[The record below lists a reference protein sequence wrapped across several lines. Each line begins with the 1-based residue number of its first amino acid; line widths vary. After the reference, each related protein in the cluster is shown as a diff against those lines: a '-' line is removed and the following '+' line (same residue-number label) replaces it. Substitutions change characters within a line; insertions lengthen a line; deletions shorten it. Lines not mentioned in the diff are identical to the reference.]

1 MPPPLLMW
9 AGQLQMPE
17 RRGVGA
23 QLVGDQQ
30 FRRETLLLEQLVHQ
44 PQRRPG
50 IASTLNQHV
59 ENLALMVD
67 GSPRYIRSPPI
78 RTTISSRCQRSLGRG
93 RRARCGRVREP
104 TKQDS
109 CSMSCGRFAL
119 GDLKRMQWMLD
130 HWFEI
135 TTTVLLTII
144 AINTLDG
151 KWNNSTI
158 VEQLSDLIRSFS
170 SRARREAVLR
180 SHSPSERH
188 LEISDNG
195 HAQP

>member
-1 MPPPLLMW
+1 
-9 AGQLQMPE
+9 
-17 RRGVGA
+17 
-23 QLVGDQQ
+23 
-30 FRRETLLLEQLVHQ
+30 
-44 PQRRPG
+44 
-50 IASTLNQHV
+50 
-59 ENLALMVD
+59 
-67 GSPRYIRSPPI
+67 
-78 RTTISSRCQRSLGRG
+78 
-93 RRARCGRVREP
+93 
-104 TKQDS
+104 
-109 CSMSCGRFAL
+109 MSCGRFAL

-158 VEQLSDLIRSFS
+158 VEQLNDLIGSFS